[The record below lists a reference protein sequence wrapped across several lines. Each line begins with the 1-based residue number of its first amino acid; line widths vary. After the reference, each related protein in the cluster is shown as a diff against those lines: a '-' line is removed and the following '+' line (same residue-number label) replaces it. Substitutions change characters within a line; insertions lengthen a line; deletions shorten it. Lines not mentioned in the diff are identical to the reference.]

1 MANLGNSFTPGYSS
15 MTSLGVVYKRLNP
28 NPLDA
33 STIFWSLADA
43 AAYAKGDGSDERK
56 LGATSYVGQIITVYE
71 KGAVNVYKIEEDR
84 SLASVGGTE
93 TIEVNYHE
101 DLGGLTKLKVGQ
113 LIKVKFVKEGAKW
126 YLRITI
132 DKEEGVSIDD
142 CVNMHHAI
150 DGPLDEADLD
160 EDIEDSDED
169 EVPEKCVL
177 CPNYC
182 WKCGSCTINI

>member
-1 MANLGNSFTPGYSS
+1 MKKNT
-15 MTSLGVVYKRLNP
+15 
-28 NPLDA
+28 
-33 STIFWSLADA
+33 
-43 AAYAKGDGSDERK
+43 
-56 LGATSYVGQIITVYE
+56 
-71 KGAVNVYKIEEDR
+71 
-84 SLASVGGTE
+84 ASV
-93 TIEVNYHE
+93 VW
-101 DLGGLTKLKVGQ
+101 DLAQPIADELGLILWD
-113 LIKVKFVKEGAKW
+113 VKFVKEGAKW